1 MFNDRPPFRACLT
14 PARPPSSPAFMTAAA
29 PPLASATA
37 RSSGASPAPPR
48 DAARAS
54 LTAAMVDRTLGD
66 LTAWR
71 RSRATERDARRRAS
85 AAPAPAETVDEQL
98 AALET
103 QLASVTTT
111 LSSDDATASSRVV
124 ARPNKPRPRDA
135 PSRAPAA
142 AATATSSSSSS
153 AARRPGP
160 VPTRA
165 TLGPAIGAGVFG
177 ARLADGA
184 DDVSPRSPAR
194 RGDAAREGGAFF
206 DREDAAPPALAALS
220 SWTADLDAV
229 LSKMDACDE
238 VGRAK
243 GAFFREQDERRGREK
258 GARTRETGRD
268 GGERRRARAE
278 SSRGSLLERER

>member
-1 MFNDRPPFRACLT
+1 
-14 PARPPSSPAFMTAAA
+14 
-29 PPLASATA
+29 
-37 RSSGASPAPPR
+37 
-48 DAARAS
+48 
-54 LTAAMVDRTLGD
+54 
-66 LTAWR
+66 
-71 RSRATERDARRRAS
+71 
-85 AAPAPAETVDEQL
+85 VDEQL

-124 ARPNKPRPRDA
+124 VRPKPRPRDA
-135 PSRAPAA
+135 PSRAPA
-142 AATATSSSSSS
+142 TTTSSSFSS
-153 AARRPGP
+153 AARRRGGPGP

-165 TLGPAIGAGVFG
+165 ALGPAIGAGVFG

-206 DREDAAPPALAALS
+206 DREDAAPALAELS

-278 SSRGSLLERER
+278 RCGSLLERER

>member
-1 MFNDRPPFRACLT
+1 
-14 PARPPSSPAFMTAAA
+14 MTAAA
-29 PPLASATA
+29 PSRVRDRALL
-37 RSSGASPAPPR
+37 RRLPAPPR

-54 LTAAMVDRTLGD
+54 ADDDAALTAAMVDRTLGD

-124 ARPNKPRPRDA
+124 VRLINRVPATRPP
-135 PSRAPAA
+135 APAA

-165 TLGPAIGAGVFG
+165 ALGPAIGAGVFG

-184 DDVSPRSPAR
+184 DDVSPRSPR
-194 RGDAAREGGAFF
+194 GRGDAAREGGPF
-206 DREDAAPPALAALS
+206 RPGGRRALPRWALS

>member
-1 MFNDRPPFRACLT
+1 
-14 PARPPSSPAFMTAAA
+14 MTAAA

-54 LTAAMVDRTLGD
+54 ADDDAALTAAMVDRTLGD

-111 LSSDDATASSRVV
+111 LSSDDATASSRVIV
-124 ARPNKPRPRDA
+124 RPKPRPRDA

-142 AATATSSSSSS
+142 AAAASSSSS

-165 TLGPAIGAGVFG
+165 ALGPAIGAGVFG

-184 DDVSPRSPAR
+184 DDVSLRSPAR